1 MLASSLV
8 LLALAFRLTVAQ
20 NLSIPSTWR
29 VIRARSAV
37 SIVPYLQFIFDPS
50 LYSGFGYW
58 QDANVLSAMA
68 NLDYFTISRANQQA
82 VTDSLNAAF
91 SLYTDYDQYGVSFY
105 NDDAMWWATAA
116 YYGYRAYGDIN
127 LLSHAIETWQH
138 VSNYV
143 ITASDASSG
152 KQPNKDFLIEG
163 SCDGETMVGGVFWR
177 PTSDDTSVN
186 SITTGYDVILFYL
199 KCAHLV
205 RVNLSAYLTSATGN
219 ITYNNAAILSANF
232 IKTSNMNSGGLILDS
247 IDAQDCTRSPSDWL
261 FTYNSGKYIEGLSVL
276 ASVTG
281 NSSWTSL
288 LVDIVAVATK
298 ATAWEGSNGI
308 ITEGADITEDNDD
321 VGFKAVLI
329 RGLAE
334 AWSRNIGNTALRTLI
349 QSYIDFNALLDLAST
364 SDSGSTWYSPAWE
377 GPGPTSFIA
386 WGQLAAVDVLVS
398 AVRINS

>member
-8 LLALAFRLTVAQ
+8 FLALAFCLTVAQ

-29 VIRARSAV
+29 DPTTSLSLSERV
-37 SIVPYLQFIFDPS
+37 SIAQNCIDTLTGVLNTSTGSF
-50 LYSGFGYW
+50 SGLGYW
-58 QDANVLSAMA
+58 QDANVISAMA
-68 NLDYFTISRANQQA
+68 NLDYFTFSRTNQQA
-82 VTDSLNAAF
+82 VTDSLNATF
-91 SLYTDYDQYGVSFY
+91 SLYTDYDQYGCY

-163 SCDGETMVGGVFWR
+163 SCEGETMVGGVFWR

-186 SITTGYDVILFYL
+186 SITTGLYV
-199 KCAHLV
+199 A
-205 RVNLSAYLTSATGN
+205 LSAYLASATGN

-232 IKTSNMNSGGLILDS
+232 IKTTNMNSGGLVLDS

-308 ITEGADITEDNDD
+308 ITEGADITEDNDG
-321 VGFKAVLI
+321 VGFKAVLM

-334 AWSRNIGNTALRTLI
+334 AWSRNIGNTTLRTLI
-349 QSYIDFNALLDLAST
+349 QSYIDVQFNALLDLAST
-364 SDSGSTWYSPAWE
+364 SDSGSMWYSPAWE